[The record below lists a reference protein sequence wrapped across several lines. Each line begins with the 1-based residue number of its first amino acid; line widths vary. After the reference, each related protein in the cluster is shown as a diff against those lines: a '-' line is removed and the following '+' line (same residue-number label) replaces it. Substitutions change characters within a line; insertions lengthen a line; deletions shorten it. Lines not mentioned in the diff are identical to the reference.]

1 MTEELT
7 GEQPPQQQDVPGV
20 ENELVPRADH
30 GEDSYTGTGK
40 LDGKVALITGGDS
53 GIGKAV
59 AIAYAREG
67 AHVAISYLSE
77 DEDARDTERW
87 VTQAGRRALLIPG
100 DLGDP
105 SHCRDVIARTVDE
118 FGRID
123 VLVSNAAF
131 QMDRPTTEEIPDEE
145 WDRTIATNLSAF
157 FHLVKAALPHMGS
170 GASIIGSSSVQS
182 DQPSPSLMPYAATKA
197 AIASMTASLA
207 QQLGERGIR
216 ANSVA
221 PGPVW
226 TPLIPSTMPE
236 DAVKTFGQQTPLG
249 RAAQPA
255 ELAPAY
261 VFLASDEASYVSG
274 AVIAVTGGKPIL

>member
-1 MTEELT
+1 MTDDQKQER
-7 GEQPPQQQDVPGV
+7 PRQQQEVPGV
-20 ENELVPRADH
+20 EKALVPRADH
-30 GEDSYTGTGK
+30 GETSYAGNHKLEGK
-40 LDGKVALITGGDS
+40 IAVITGGDS

-59 AIAYAREG
+59 AIAFAREG
-67 AHVAISYLSE
+67 AHVVVSYLNE
-77 DEDARDTERW
+77 HEDAEDTRSW
-87 VTQAGRRALLIPG
+87 VEKAGRRATLIPG

-105 SHCRDVIARTVDE
+105 AHCRQVIARAIDE
-118 FGRID
+118 FGQID
-123 VLVSNAAF
+123 ILVSNAAF

-157 FHLVKAALPHMGS
+157 FHLVKAALPHMSS

-182 DQPSPSLMPYAATKA
+182 DQPSPGLMPYAATKA

-236 DAVKTFGQQTPLG
+236 EAVATFGQQTPLG

-261 VFLASDEASYVSG
+261 VFLASDDASYVSG
-274 AVIAVTGGKPIL
+274 AVVAVTGGKPIL

>member
-1 MTEELT
+1 MTDEHN
-7 GEQPPQQQDVPGV
+7 QHRPPQKQDVPGT
-20 ENELVPRADH
+20 ERELTPQADH
-30 GEDSYTGTGK
+30 GETSYVGAGR
-40 LDGKVALITGGDS
+40 LDGKIALITGGDS

-67 AHVAISYLSE
+67 AHVAVSYLTE
-77 DEDARDTERW
+77 DEDADDTRRW
-87 VTQAGRRALLIPG
+87 IEDAGRRALLIPG
-100 DLGDP
+100 DLAEP
-105 SHCRDVIARTVDE
+105 QHCRDVVARTVDE

-123 VLVSNAAF
+123 VLVNNAAF
-131 QMDRPTTEEIPDEE
+131 QMFRETTEEIPDEE
-145 WDRTIATNLSAF
+145 WERTIATNLGAF
-157 FHLVKAALPHMGS
+157 FHLTKAALPHMHA

-182 DQPSPSLMPYAATKA
+182 DQPSPGLLPYAATKA

-216 ANSVA
+216 ANSIA

-226 TPLIPSTMPE
+226 TPLIPATMPA
-236 DAVKTFGQQTPLG
+236 DAVESFGEQVPLG